1 MAQNPK
7 KKLRRLPKNILE
19 KTDAEVV
26 EKLFSK
32 RVKRELDRLVES
44 STKKD

>member
-1 MAQNPK
+1 M

-19 KTDAEVV
+19 KTDAEVI
-26 EKLFSK
+26 EKLFGK